1 MSAFSSGSIN
11 NYEYLTGEEIL
22 HSNENQIIEQAKFTY
37 SSLGNTFK
45 EQTQE
50 LVKAMKDLNN
60 FDKINELKKIKGIF
74 PQNILNDLITNKL
87 ENNH

>member
-37 SSLGNTFK
+37 YSLGNTFK
-45 EQTQE
+45 EETEE

-60 FDKINELKKIKGIF
+60 FDKIYELKKIKGIF
-74 PQNILNDLITNKL
+74 PQDVLNDLITNKL

>member
-11 NYEYLTGEEIL
+11 NYEYLTSEEIL

-37 SSLGNTFK
+37 SSLENTFK

>member
-45 EQTQE
+45 EQTEE

-60 FDKINELKKIKGIF
+60 FDKIYELKKIKSIF
-74 PQNILNDLITNKL
+74 PQDVLNDLITNKL

>member
-45 EQTQE
+45 EQTEE

-74 PQNILNDLITNKL
+74 PQNVLNDLITNKL

>member
-45 EQTQE
+45 EQTEE
-50 LVKAMKDLNN
+50 LV
-60 FDKINELKKIKGIF
+60 
-74 PQNILNDLITNKL
+74 
-87 ENNH
+87 

>member
-45 EQTQE
+45 EQTEE

-60 FDKINELKKIKGIF
+60 FDKIYELKKIKGIF
-74 PQNILNDLITNKL
+74 PQDVLNDLITNKL